1 MDHKPKQTIS
11 KGVNMSNKVL
21 VSILVVGAL
30 AIASVV
36 GVAAYQTSKA
46 ASPALNHAAAGISR
60 NLTGDTTGQLNRGG
74 NGRMPGGDAKDEYL
88 AEALG
93 ITTDELSAAY
103 EKANTAAL
111 AKAVEEG
118 LITQAQA
125 DEMSANGKAFPFGG
139 RGGGWL
145 ADKGIDFNA
154 LLADALSITTDEL
167 QAARTKAE
175 DTRLAQ
181 AVADGNLTQEQ
192 VDLMKGQQALYADQ
206 TFQDGMKTAYETAV
220 KDAVTRGVITQAQAD
235 LILQNSAN
243 GMGVPGM
250 GGPGR
255 GGMDGHRG
263 GHPDFPGGEIP
274 ANPPANAPAAAPT
287 TGG

>member
-11 KGVNMSNKVL
+11 KGVNMSKKVL

-46 ASPALNHAAAGISR
+46 ASPALRNSAAGISR
-60 NLTGDTTGQLNRGG
+60 NLAGDNAGEFNHGG
-74 NGRMPGGDAKDEYL
+74 NGRMPGGGANDEYL
-88 AEALG
+88 AQALG

-125 DEMSANGKAFPFGG
+125 DEMSTNGKAFSFGG

-145 ADKGIDFNA
+145 ADQGIDFDA
-154 LLADALSITTDEL
+154 ILADALGITTDEL
-167 QAARTKAE
+167 QTARTKAE
-175 DTRLAQ
+175 DARLAQ

-206 TFQDGMKTAYETAV
+206 TFLDGMKAAFETAV

-243 GMGVPGM
+243 GMGFPGM

-255 GGMDGHRG
+255 GGMGGPRG

-274 ANPPANAPAAAPT
+274 ANPPADAPAAAPT